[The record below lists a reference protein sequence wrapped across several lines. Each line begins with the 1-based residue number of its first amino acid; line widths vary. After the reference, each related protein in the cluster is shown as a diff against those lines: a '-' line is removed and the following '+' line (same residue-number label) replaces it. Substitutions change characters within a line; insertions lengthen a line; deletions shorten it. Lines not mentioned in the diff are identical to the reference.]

1 MKSVDEN
8 RPSFFSLFFLSFLSF
23 FSFFFCLS
31 RTRFSFSFSPT
42 RLVEYLARPVVLPP
56 RVNLPIRTRNIIN
69 CLARIY
75 DYLSRTPTVNN
86 FKTNLKSSVFFFSFS
101 FFTSRSTL
109 SICPFPRKKCCVLK
123 NLEFFFDKREKF
135 LDFPTGIII
144 YLTRTRWFSLSLSLS
159 LYTNQCLPT
168 FFELYAIGYL

>member
-1 MKSVDEN
+1 MPTCSPDALINFATYREI
-8 RPSFFSLFFLSFLSF
+8 RRRESSILFLSFLSF

-86 FKTNLKSSVFFFSFS
+86 FKTNLKSSVFSF
-101 FFTSRSTL
+101 
-109 SICPFPRKKCCVLK
+109 
-123 NLEFFFDKREKF
+123 
-135 LDFPTGIII
+135 
-144 YLTRTRWFSLSLSLS
+144 LSLFLHHVQ
-159 LYTNQCLPT
+159 LYLIHFPGGNVA
-168 FFELYAIGYL
+168 Y